1 MWIIALGVHLL
12 INGLFYLIFLKYSS
26 NRIINITFMALF
38 IGFTLVMSVVNQ
50 ELMHYFHSLVVSF
63 MFYVFL
69 VVSLIDFTFLDQS
82 SLPVESIK
90 SNLRILVGIGCS
102 ILSANIYTSY
112 L

>member
-1 MWIIALGVHLL
+1 
-12 INGLFYLIFLKYSS
+12 
-26 NRIINITFMALF
+26 
-38 IGFTLVMSVVNQ
+38 
-50 ELMHYFHSLVVSF
+50 